1 MARIRKQDEQA
12 REPWRVNGKARPE
25 TQTRAFASPIQSTP
39 APARQ
44 PQVPTLIDSS
54 AVADVGYGASTQGV
68 PGADGQ
74 TYLAAAVDPYAM
86 SDPSTV
92 SYPYA
97 DPYQSAYAYA
107 DPDYDDTVLGGL
119 SYRTVAPRQPV
130 GDLGWAA
137 SLRAFARMT
146 VWGLPAAVVF
156 LALSTV
162 WGWPTT
168 TSESHGASPGTWL
181 VVTLVGLGLWLT
193 GVMGLA
199 ALVAATPVRAWG
211 FVAVTFTIAGTVF
224 LAPVIGVLGLARPAI
239 SRTADS
245 IGADA
250 AGRMQAQLLDGTV
263 GRWLIVGGAA
273 LLAVGAIA
281 VAGAILGARVL
292 NRLDGWLVAAA
303 ITVAVVAAYLS
314 WEFLLTLAAMVMLAA
329 TLGLA
334 WTVSRISPDGDAP
347 PAY

>member
-1 MARIRKQDEQA
+1 MARTRKQDEQA
-12 REPWRVNGKARPE
+12 REPWRINGKTRPE
-25 TQTRAFASPIQSTP
+25 AQTRAFASPIQTTP
-39 APARQ
+39 TPARQ
-44 PQVPTLIDSS
+44 APGPMLIDPS
-54 AVADVGYGASTQGV
+54 AVADATYNGSTQGA
-68 PGADGQ
+68 PIADGQ
-74 TYLAAAVDPYAM
+74 VYLAAAVDPYA
-86 SDPSTV
+86 SADPSTV

-97 DPYQSAYAYA
+97 DPYQSPYGYP
-107 DPDYDDTVLGGL
+107 DPNYDDTVLGGL
-119 SYRTVAPRQPV
+119 SYRTAAPRQPV
-130 GDLGWAA
+130 GDSRWAA
-137 SLRAFARMT
+137 SLRSFARAT
-146 VWGLPAAVVF
+146 VWCLPAAVVA

-168 TSESHGASPGTWL
+168 TTEPNGASPGTWL
-181 VVTLVGLGLWLT
+181 VVTLAGLGLWLT
-193 GVMGLA
+193 GVTGLA
-199 ALVAATPVRAWG
+199 ALVASTPVRAWG
-211 FVAVTFTIAGTVF
+211 FVAVTFSIAGTVL
-224 LAPVIGVLGLARPAI
+224 LAPVIGVLGLARPAV
-239 SRTADS
+239 SRTADA

-281 VAGAILGARVL
+281 VAGAILGARAL

-334 WTVSRISPDGDAP
+334 WTVSRISPDGEAP